1 MGGIFERHKI
11 LHGFPKDGQKIKA
24 IVNETQSWFTN
35 VKEDTKKLEIGKEY
49 TVLKTELNS
58 STSYVWLEE
67 FGEDVFFN
75 IHTFEWG
82 LPEIDPNDLIGFFVL
97 DLHMLNYK
105 YGIGIQ
111 WKDDIRCDG
120 SPMLVV
126 KCENEEH
133 NDYIT
138 SAEFKK

>member
-1 MGGIFERHKI
+1 MGNIFNKHKI

-24 IVNETQSWFTN
+24 ITNETQSWFTN

-49 TVLKTELNS
+49 TARKTELNS

-75 IHTFEWG
+75 ISSFEWV

-97 DLHMLNYK
+97 DSHMLNYK

-120 SPMLVV
+120 TPMLVV
-126 KCENEEH
+126 ECENEEH
-133 NDYIT
+133 KDMVT
-138 SAEFKK
+138 SVSFKN

>member
-1 MGGIFERHKI
+1 MGSIFNRRKI

-24 IVNETQSWFTN
+24 IANETNSWFTN
-35 VKEDTKKLEIGKEY
+35 VIENTKKLEIGREY

-67 FGEDVFFN
+67 FGKDMFFN
-75 IHTFEWG
+75 LHSFEWEMPK
-82 LPEIDPNDLIGFFVL
+82 LDPNDLIGFFVL

-105 YGIGIQ
+105 YGLGIQ

-133 NDYIT
+133 KDMVT
-138 SAEFKK
+138 SASFKN

>member
-1 MGGIFERHKI
+1 MGSIFDNRKI
-11 LHGFPKDGQKIKA
+11 LHGFPRDGQKIKA
-24 IVNETQSWFTN
+24 ITNKTNSWFIQ
-35 VKEDTKKLEIGKEY
+35 VVEDTKKLEIGKEY

-75 IHTFEWG
+75 ICSFEWE

-97 DLHMLNYK
+97 DLHMLSYK

-126 KCENEEH
+126 KCENEKYK
-133 NDYIT
+133 DMVT
-138 SAEFKK
+138 SAEFKN